1 MSYLELTVWMEEH
14 PYQALA
20 DRLVDDSTMEK
31 ILEKLMYKRYEN
43 CVPAEER
50 ARIEKIIVQEDAG
63 RKAEEA
69 ASRRFVFIEAKKEG
83 EPLQNWG
90 RVWDST

>member
-31 ILEKLMYKRYEN
+31 ILEKLMHRRYEN

-83 EPLQNWG
+83 E
-90 RVWDST
+90 